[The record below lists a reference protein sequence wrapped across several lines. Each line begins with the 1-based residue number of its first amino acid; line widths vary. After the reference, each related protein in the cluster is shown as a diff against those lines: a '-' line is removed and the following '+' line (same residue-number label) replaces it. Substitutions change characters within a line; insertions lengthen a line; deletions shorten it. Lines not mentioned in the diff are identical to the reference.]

1 MKVIDSEERKAT
13 AQETYKGNLACF
25 TKVVALPINKIE
37 ILYVTWELHSH

>member
-1 MKVIDSEERKAT
+1 MKVTDSEESKAS
-13 AQETYKGNLACF
+13 AQEIYKRNLACF